1 MPVQVLRIAGSFS
14 HQYGSPFLLL
24 PSIHE
29 FPGSNYTSHQTLPE
43 AAPFNTQ
50 WAPRLLPAATFC
62 IPHCLPP
69 HWVTRTPRSTS
80 QAIYRGTRTLSHP
93 WQFFSWCIL
102 CVRMSSH
109 CSKHRALLVLSAACA
124 TFSKRGLH
132 SAPNSMEHCALF
144 HWILSHFCTL
154 ILRVTQF
161 CISSFCV
168 FMNPLN
174 LASLAKFY
182 QHTPN
187 FCTKT
192 INRNT
197 K

>member
-1 MPVQVLRIAGSFS
+1 MPVQVLRIIGSFP
-14 HQYGSPFLLL
+14 HQHGSPFLLL

-29 FPGSNYTSHQTLPE
+29 FPGRNYISHQTLPE
-43 AAPFNTQ
+43 AVPFHTQ
-50 WAPRLLPAATFC
+50 WALRLLPAATFC
-62 IPHCLPP
+62 IPHYPPP
-69 HWVTRTPRSTS
+69 HWVTRTLRSIS
-80 QAIYRGTRTLSHP
+80 QDTWTLSPP
-93 WQFFSWCIL
+93 WQFFSWSIP
-102 CVRMSSH
+102 CVRMKSH
-109 CSKHRALLVLSAACA
+109 CNKHRALLVLSTASA
-124 TFSKRGLH
+124 TFSKRSLH

-154 ILRVTQF
+154 IFRVIQF

>member
-1 MPVQVLRIAGSFS
+1 MDPPSFS
-14 HQYGSPFLLL
+14 SLPSMHFLAAITSPTRLSQRLFHSTLRNGSQAPSSSHFQHPPPSSSTLGDHNSEQHLPRPSNTFTSMAIFLL
-24 PSIHE
+24 
-29 FPGSNYTSHQTLPE
+29 
-43 AAPFNTQ
+43 
-50 WAPRLLPAATFC
+50 
-62 IPHCLPP
+62 
-69 HWVTRTPRSTS
+69 
-80 QAIYRGTRTLSHP
+80 
-93 WQFFSWCIL
+93 
-102 CVRMSSH
+102 VRMKSDFN
-109 CSKHRALLVLSAACA
+109 KHTALLVLSTACA
-124 TFSKRGLH
+124 TFSKRSLH

-154 ILRVTQF
+154 ILRVIQF